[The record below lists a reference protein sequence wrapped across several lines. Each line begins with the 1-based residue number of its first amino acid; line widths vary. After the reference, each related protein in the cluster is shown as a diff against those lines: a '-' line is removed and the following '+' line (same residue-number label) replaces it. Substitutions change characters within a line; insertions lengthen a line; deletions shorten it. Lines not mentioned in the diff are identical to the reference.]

1 MGLRAVDPV
10 PLQTRH
16 DQPRFLSIWNPDASC
31 DIIVMTSLPRPCHK
45 NVPGGAS
52 LARVPH
58 RPRGASPGVA
68 KRRCLRSMLN
78 HDWLS
83 HLWSPLR
90 RHLLYVVW
98 VHRPAFLRRAIS
110 AGLPPSASG
119 FCNWL

>member
-1 MGLRAVDPV
+1 MLCQSSAPHKASVTPPKTIPMTTQAETSSLSSFSVPLLMMGLRAVDPV

-83 HLWSPLR
+83 HL
-90 RHLLYVVW
+90 
-98 VHRPAFLRRAIS
+98 
-110 AGLPPSASG
+110 
-119 FCNWL
+119 